1 MAIPWALKPSSKN
14 VVADYHQWVKTHYKL
29 HNRNPCLC
37 NWFPLRILVEF
48 AAEHGVR
55 LKLIYWPGSAST
67 TGGRRAWNTKKE
79 LVHDSH
85 GGKFNSKIA
94 YRRKVESTVTARMIG
109 TLNTSA
115 ILKAEARVGDLLLR
129 DLTASFWHIELI
141 TDITGNVITTEA
153 GSTPA
158 VVPKNHKE
166 VYGDT
171 LTDGRKL
178 YENKPRRWDFTSI
191 CSGA

>member
-1 MAIPWALKPSSKN
+1 MANPWALKPISKN
-14 VVADYHQWVKTHYKL
+14 VTADYHQWVKTHYKL

-37 NWFPLRILVEF
+37 NWYPLRILVEF
-48 AAEHGVR
+48 AAEHGIR
-55 LKLIYWPGSAST
+55 LKLNYWPGSAST
-67 TGGRRAWNTKKE
+67 TGGRRAWDTTKL

-85 GGKFNSKIA
+85 GGKFASKLA

-109 TLNTSA
+109 MLNTTS
-115 ILKAEARVGDLLLR
+115 ILKADARVGDLLLR
-129 DLTASFWHIELI
+129 DNNIYWHAELI

-158 VVPKNHKE
+158 RIPKDHKN

-171 LTDGRKL
+171 LADGRRL
-178 YENKPRRWDFTSI
+178 YENKPRRWKFADI